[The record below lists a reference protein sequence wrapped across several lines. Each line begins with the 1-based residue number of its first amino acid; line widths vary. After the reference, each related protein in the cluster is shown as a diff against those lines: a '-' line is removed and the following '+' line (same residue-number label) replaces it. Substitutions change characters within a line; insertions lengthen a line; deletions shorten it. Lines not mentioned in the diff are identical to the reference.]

1 VPLLATARRVEVVTV
16 GADEAAVAASRG
28 EVLRYLGWHGITATA
43 RHVKPV
49 SGGVGDTLL
58 REASET
64 RTGMLVMGA
73 YSHSRL
79 RELLLGGVTRHVL
92 THVTVTPIF
101 LAH

>member
-1 VPLLATARRVEVVTV
+1 M
-16 GADEAAVAASRG
+16 
-28 EVLRYLGWHGITATA
+28 RYLGWHGITAAA

-58 REASET
+58 HEASEA

-92 THVTVTPIF
+92 ANVAVTPMF
-101 LAH
+101 MAH